1 MTPRPRKLSVEAV
14 SAACAMDMEICTM
27 IGEMAFGTRWRMMMR
42 PVEQRMMVAASIYL
56 LPRIWRM
63 LARMSRAKGGMNEMP
78 MARMLLPRPVPSTVA
93 TAMALTR
100 PGKDWSTSSTRIST
114 ASSVPPK

>member
-1 MTPRPRKLSVEAV
+1 
-14 SAACAMDMEICTM
+14 
-27 IGEMAFGTRWRMMMR
+27 
-42 PVEQRMMVAASIYL
+42 
-56 LPRIWRM
+56 
-63 LARMSRAKGGMNEMP
+63 MSRAKGGMNEMP